1 MRRSMML
8 LCLLLVAVCSLSA
21 QHLVSGVVTDMNGKP
36 LAGAKVDVRL
46 VGASLSISTGVDGKF
61 QLQTVAPVQEVCV
74 MYSGMQTQIQAP
86 AVDMVVRME
95 RISRWRLEP
104 QTYTWIVSPQV
115 VFPES
120 DTSNPAF
127 GLMAAIVKQ
136 WGVYVKFVYS
146 PSEKTQ
152 GVYTASS
159 GVLPWTTG
167 KDKRSYM
174 SFAAGAM
181 YRLKCPVYAYAGLGF
196 VNRKVAWQLTDGRYV
211 KNKEYSYSGL
221 MADYGLLL
229 QMGQFTVNAGAMMSV
244 SDGVNFA
251 ANAGIGYSF

>member
-1 MRRSMML
+1 
-8 LCLLLVAVCSLSA
+8 
-21 QHLVSGVVTDMNGKP
+21 
-36 LAGAKVDVRL
+36 
-46 VGASLSISTGVDGKF
+46 
-61 QLQTVAPVQEVCV
+61 
-74 MYSGMQTQIQAP
+74 
-86 AVDMVVRME
+86 MVFRME

-115 VFPES
+115 AFPES

-136 WGVYVKFVYS
+136 WGVYAKCVYS
-146 PSEKTQ
+146 PSEKTH

-174 SFAAGAM
+174 AFTAGAM
-181 YRLKCPVYAYAGLGF
+181 YRLKCPVYAYAGLGY
-196 VNRKVAWQLTDGRYV
+196 VNRKVAWQLTDGTYV

-221 MADYGLLL
+221 TADYGLML
-229 QMGQFTVNAGAMMSV
+229 QVGQFTVNAGAMMSV

-251 ANAGIGYSF
+251 ANAGVGYSF